1 MLHRAS
7 RSASLDDATAAA
19 EAVELEGHGAG
30 RPRVDQDTRL
40 NYRALELRTPANQAL
55 IRILCQVEN
64 RIDIT
69 EIRNHPCFRENHPA
83 DLMEQWTTT
92 QCVTGII

>member
-40 NYRALELRTPANQAL
+40 NYRALELRTPANQ
-55 IRILCQVEN
+55 

>member
-19 EAVELEGHGAG
+19 EAMELEGHGAG

-40 NYRALELRTPANQAL
+40 NYRALELRTPANQAI

-64 RIDIT
+64 VSNERTLI
-69 EIRNHPCFRENHPA
+69 
-83 DLMEQWTTT
+83 
-92 QCVTGII
+92 

>member
-30 RPRVDQDTRL
+30 RPCVDRL
-40 NYRALELRTPANQAL
+40 NYRALELRTPANQAI

-64 RIDIT
+64 GSNERTLI
-69 EIRNHPCFRENHPA
+69 
-83 DLMEQWTTT
+83 
-92 QCVTGII
+92 